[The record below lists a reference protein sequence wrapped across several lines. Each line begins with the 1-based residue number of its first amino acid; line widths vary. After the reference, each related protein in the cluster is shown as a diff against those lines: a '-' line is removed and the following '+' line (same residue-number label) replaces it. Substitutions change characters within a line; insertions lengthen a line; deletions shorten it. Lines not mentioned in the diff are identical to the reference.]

1 MKDLIE
7 KIEEH
12 RIAQGLFKADMARR
26 FNVPDRNY
34 NNWVYRRSLPKE
46 FYEKAREILSSDD
59 GRSNTTPANIQGWI
73 PLISYVQAG
82 EWSEAIDL
90 YEPGYGEKVM
100 PTTVPHSNSTFAL
113 RVEGRSMTLPEGVT
127 GISFPHGMIIY
138 VDPEMEARSGDFVVA
153 RHGENHV
160 TFKKLMMEEGRP
172 VLMPLN
178 PDSKQYPVIR
188 CEFEIIGKVI
198 DGSWGG
204 I

>member
-1 MKDLIE
+1 MKDLIG
-7 KIEEH
+7 KIESVREE
-12 RIAQGLFKADMARR
+12 RGLYKADMARA
-26 FNVPDRNY
+26 FGVPEQNY
-34 NNWVYRRSLPKE
+34 NNWVYRKSLPKE
-46 FYEKAREILSSDD
+46 HISRAMEILSDN
-59 GRSNTTPANIQGWI
+59 GKSNTTSASIQGWI

-90 YEPGYGEKVM
+90 YEPGYGEQVM
-100 PTTVPHSNSTFAL
+100 PTTIPHSKSTFAL

-127 GISFPHGMIIY
+127 GLSFPHGMIIY
-138 VDPEMEARSGDFVVA
+138 VDPEREARTGDFVIA
-153 RHGENHV
+153 RHSSNQV

-188 CEFEIIGKVI
+188 DEFEVIGKVI

>member
-7 KIEEH
+7 QIESVREE
-12 RIAQGLFKADMARR
+12 RGLYKADMARA
-26 FNVPDRNY
+26 FGVPEQNY
-34 NNWVYRRSLPKE
+34 NNWVYRKSLPKQQISR
-46 FYEKAREILSSDD
+46 AMEILSDD
-59 GRSNTTPANIQGWI
+59 GKSNTAPASIQGWI

-100 PTTVPHSNSTFAL
+100 PTTAPHSSSTFAL
-113 RVEGRSMTLPEGVT
+113 RVEGRSMTLPDGVT

-138 VDPEMEARSGDFVVA
+138 VDPEMEAMPGDYVVA
-153 RHGENHV
+153 RHGDNHV